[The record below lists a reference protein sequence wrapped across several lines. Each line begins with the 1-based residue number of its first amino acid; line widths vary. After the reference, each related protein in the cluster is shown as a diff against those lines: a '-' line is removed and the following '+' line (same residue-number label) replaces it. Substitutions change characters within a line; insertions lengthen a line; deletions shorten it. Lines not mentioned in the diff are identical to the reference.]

1 MSQAQRTILASIA
14 IGALLAV
21 TLMVLIVLSSML
33 SGSLSGDTLPGSAY
47 LQIMAKADDIG
58 VLFGTAIV
66 AITMGTSLLGRA
78 ATKTWLV
85 YASSISCVVAL
96 LACLW
101 LFLQLGDAD
110 VARPMWS
117 RAERIMTYEQLQAEH
132 RHLIKLLAAWLG
144 AFLLTQL
151 GIRAARGGEAP
162 PTDARPTGA
171 STTAPT
177 QNG

>member
-66 AITMGTSLLGRA
+66 AITVGTSLLGRA
-78 ATKTWLV
+78 ATKT
-85 YASSISCVVAL
+85 
-96 LACLW
+96 
-101 LFLQLGDAD
+101 
-110 VARPMWS
+110 
-117 RAERIMTYEQLQAEH
+117 
-132 RHLIKLLAAWLG
+132 
-144 AFLLTQL
+144 
-151 GIRAARGGEAP
+151 
-162 PTDARPTGA
+162 
-171 STTAPT
+171 
-177 QNG
+177 